1 MATEAR
7 VGRDFVQTA
16 GIGPALAGTALGISM
31 SVSRM
36 GGFVSPPLGNSLAA
50 LGAGLPFLF
59 WAGFA
64 VAMLVLLTRVRIPYS
79 GRKSAGEPLAVNLG
93 ETGL

>member
-1 MATEAR
+1 MGLFHDVFMTITITMT
-7 VGRDFVQTA
+7 VQTA

-31 SVSRM
+31 SLSRV

-64 VAMLVLLTRVRIPYS
+64 VAMLALLTRVRVARP
-79 GRKSAGEPLAVNLG
+79 EPDACS
-93 ETGL
+93 